1 MIIVMIGIIID
12 EVDGNNINC
21 DDIFDGDDNDDYN
34 NSRRQFPRH
43 RRLLARSI
51 RSAISYHDL
60 GGKKSLLGARNDEF
74 DDMRL
79 LVRHSVNSSANGL

>member
-1 MIIVMIGIIID
+1 MIIVMIGIID

-21 DDIFDGDDNDDYN
+21 DDIFDGDDNDEYN

-51 RSAISYHDL
+51 RSAISNHDL

>member
-1 MIIVMIGIIID
+1 MKLMVTILIVMIFLMVMIMMIITTA
-12 EVDGNNINC
+12 GGSSLGT
-21 DDIFDGDDNDDYN
+21 GDL
-34 NSRRQFPRH
+34 S
-43 RRLLARSI
+43 RSI
-51 RSAISYHDL
+51 RSAISNHDL